1 MLGNALD
8 VGFDLLSV
16 TVDLLELV
24 PVPGLAAAAK
34 TLLTIWESVQ
44 QVDVGFILFYL
55 STTYNGR

>member
-44 QVDVGFILFYL
+44 QVDVGFLFL
-55 STTYNGR
+55 FSTTYNGR